1 MAAEALTKAAKQKE
15 YSIKVET
22 QGSIGIENVIT
33 AEDVANADIVILTQG
48 MDIINSERFAGKP
61 IINVGIGDIVRKASI
76 IITQAEEVIAQTR
89 QK

>member
-1 MAAEALTKAAKQKE
+1 M
-15 YSIKVET
+15 ET

-48 MDIINSERFAGKP
+48 MDIINSERFAGKL
-61 IINVGIGDIVRKASI
+61 IINVGVGDIVRKASI
-76 IITQAEEVIAQTR
+76 IITQAEEVIAQRR